1 MYQVNSLHSET
12 HQGSHSSY
20 NDTIS
25 KILHDE
31 EALERLGINKYD
43 SYSLQTNY
51 NNGSV
56 KWPAK
61 SSLKNRVKASMS
73 MFSLSVGKKSNGK
86 STTSHWNTNSLDR
99 ASFLF

>member
-31 EALERLGINKYD
+31 EALERLGINKYE
-43 SYSLQTNY
+43 SYGLQANY
-51 NNGSV
+51 NSGSV

-73 MFSLSVGKKSNGK
+73 MFSISAGKKSYGK
-86 STTSHWNTNSLDR
+86 STTPQWNTNSLDR